1 LGGLFEI
8 MTDPSDIEPSNPT
21 ADKPPK
27 RNWEAVRTERFID
40 LKFSHYIEIILTLAL
55 VGIAYLQYAV
65 YTRQAAIMDT
75 QTRILKVDKRPW
87 IKVTP
92 AVSGRLAFFE
102 WNHQKGISVPLQF
115 ILKNYGESP
124 AVNVI
129 VRAHI
134 VEHPGNPK
142 RSELGG
148 PQEQACEMARSD
160 AKEKPLGGTAI
171 FPNEPGSIEQVI
183 GTNGV
188 YKTKS
193 RVSFAVVGCAIYMFS
208 ETEVGETGFRMMLG
222 QDVGGQIVGLPF
234 VDGPQQPYRE
244 PIPPELLGTSYP
256 VDPPNVGYLRPSDAV
271 FRPEDEGNYAR

>member
-8 MTDPSDIEPSNPT
+8 MTDAGDQEPSNLT

-27 RNWEAVRTERFID
+27 PNWEAVRTERFID
-40 LKFSHYIEIILTLAL
+40 LKFSHYIEIILTIAL
-55 VGIAYLQYAV
+55 VGIAYLQYSV
-65 YTRQAAIMDT
+65 YARQAAMMDT

-92 AVSGRLAFFE
+92 TVAGRLAFSE

-124 AVNVI
+124 AVNI
-129 VRAHI
+129 IIRAHI
-134 VEHPGNPK
+134 VEHPGNPR

-148 PQEQACEMARSD
+148 PQEQACVMVRSD
-160 AKEKPLGGTAI
+160 AKEKPLGGITI
-171 FPNEPGSIEQVI
+171 FPNEPGSIEQAI
-183 GTNGV
+183 GTTGL
-188 YKTKS
+188 YKTKD
-193 RVSFAVVGCAIYMFS
+193 RIFFAVVGCAVYMFS

-222 QDVGGQIVGLPF
+222 QDVGGRIVGLPF
-234 VDGPQQPYRE
+234 VDGPQQPYLE
-244 PIPPELLGTSYP
+244 AIPRELLATGYP
-256 VDPPNVGYLRPSDAV
+256 IDPPNVGYLLPSDVV